1 MGRRYELNQKYDAHL
16 DYFSVERLTKN
27 PAMVESL
34 HHGFKNRMI
43 TVFWYMSDVPKGGH
57 TVFPRAGGAP
67 QPTDYTDCSKGLLS
81 TPQKRKVI
89 DIHKAFSA
97 QTMDAA
103 KEEEAATFL
112 DGNKSD
118 RFIWIEPAFHRGK
131 SLVVRTSKSVS
142 WTEAIGGILLL
153 LSSLVSY
160 GLVACID
167 PGVMPYS
174 PMLKH
179 PTDSYCDYCASFR
192 PTGTTHCSECQVCIL
207 DYDHHCPWT
216 GKCIGK
222 YNLRYFYLWLIT
234 LVISFVF
241 EMIELTKYLL
251 PPLSSSPPS
260 H

>member
-1 MGRRYELNQKYDAHL
+1 
-16 DYFSVERLTKN
+16 
-27 PAMVESL
+27 
-34 HHGFKNRMI
+34 
-43 TVFWYMSDVPKGGH
+43 
-57 TVFPRAGGAP
+57 
-67 QPTDYTDCSKGLLS
+67 
-81 TPQKRKVI
+81 
-89 DIHKAFSA
+89 
-97 QTMDAA
+97 MDAA

-131 SLVVRTSKSVS
+131 SLVVRTSKSVCGFGPRWCSVGPHWPIMLVTFVAFAGFACFTSYVVLTSSEVS